1 MLPFHERIARIA
13 LDALAEHG
21 FALAGGYA
29 LSANGMGDRPSA
41 DVDLFTDDTDTTVAF
56 QASRDTLMAAFA
68 DAGLDARI
76 TVDNPG
82 FLDVA
87 VCDPQ
92 TSEHSDMQLGIDYR
106 RYPPAVLPHVGPVL
120 DERDAV
126 AAKMGALWS
135 RAEVRDLIDI
145 DTVVTSG
152 RFTREQ
158 VLELGDT
165 VERLPLDRH
174 MLARRFRQAAD
185 YDTADYQRYA
195 VSAQRQAQIIANYE
209 QWADQIDP
217 GPSGAGSDSW

>member
-1 MLPFHERIARIA
+1 MLPFHQRLARIA
-13 LDALAEHG
+13 LAALGRRG

-41 DVDLFTDDTDTTVAF
+41 DVDLFTDDTDRVGAF
-56 QASRDTLMAAFA
+56 QGSRDALVETLSR
-68 DAGLDARI
+68 AGFSVQV
-76 TVDNPG
+76 TTDNPG
-82 FLDVA
+82 FCDVA
-87 VCDPQ
+87 VTDPA
-92 TSEHSDMQLGIDYR
+92 TGERSDMQLGIDSR
-106 RYPPAVLPHVGPVL
+106 QHPPVMLSGIGPVL

-152 RFTREQ
+152 RFTRDQ

-174 MLARRFRQAAD
+174 MLAERFRHARDFPAQA
-185 YDTADYQRYA
+185 YRRYA
-195 VSAQRQAQIIANYE
+195 VDENRRTQIIANYE

-217 GPSGAGSDSW
+217 GPGNAAPDSW